1 MANNKLPEFW
11 LRGPLSDI
19 PALLQ
24 PVAYAL
30 LQAREELNA
39 LMIAFPDELLWNKV
53 AGMAS
58 PGFHLQHLTG
68 VLDRLFTYARAEALN
83 EEQLSYLST
92 EGKPTT
98 KIYNAIELVEVF
110 KKQVDEALTQ
120 LSNVD
125 ETTLTDFRGVG
136 RAQLPSTI
144 IGLYTHSAE
153 HTMRHLGQLIVT
165 VAVLKSR

>member
-1 MANNKLPEFW
+1 MANNKLPEVW

-30 LQAREELNA
+30 LQAREELNV
-39 LMIAFPDELLWNKV
+39 LMITFPDELLWNKV

-83 EEQLSYLST
+83 EEQVSYLST

-98 KIYNAIELVEVF
+98 KIYNAIELVEAF
-110 KKQVDEALTQ
+110 NKQVDEALTQ

-144 IGLYTHSAE
+144 MGLYTHSAE

-165 VAVLKSR
+165 VAVLKSP

>member
-1 MANNKLPEFW
+1 MPAQLYLYLFMANNKLPEVW

-39 LMIAFPDELLWNKV
+39 LMITFPDELLWNKV

-68 VLDRLFTYARAEALN
+68 VLDRLFTYARAETLN
-83 EEQLSYLST
+83 EEQVTYLST
-92 EGKPTT
+92 ECKPTT
-98 KIYNAIELVEVF
+98 KIYNAIELVEAF
-110 KKQVDEALTQ
+110 NKQVDEALTQ

-125 ETTLTDFRGVG
+125 ETTLTDFRG
-136 RAQLPSTI
+136 
-144 IGLYTHSAE
+144 
-153 HTMRHLGQLIVT
+153 
-165 VAVLKSR
+165 